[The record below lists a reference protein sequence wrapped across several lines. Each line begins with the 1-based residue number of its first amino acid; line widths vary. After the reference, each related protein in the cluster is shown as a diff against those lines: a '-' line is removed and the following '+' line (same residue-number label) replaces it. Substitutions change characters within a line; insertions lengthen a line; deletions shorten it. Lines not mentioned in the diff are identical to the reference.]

1 MRSISYALQLE
12 QSEIPKL
19 TTPMTLFNLLAPAAA
34 TFYKH
39 PNFES
44 ADDIVPDL
52 KGKIAIVTGGT
63 GGSSEF
69 I

>member
-1 MRSISYALQLE
+1 
-12 QSEIPKL
+12 
-19 TTPMTLFNLLAPAAA
+19 MTLFNLLAPAAA

-63 GGSSEF
+63 GGSSDSSNEELVVSDTRACQVV
-69 I
+69 

>member
-19 TTPMTLFNLLAPAAA
+19 TTSMTLFNLLAPAAA